1 MFYAMCALFGTFVGA
16 GVLLLGISKLN
27 KNENKQKN
35 VGKSVTKWLFVTTQI
50 SALIWVFMSY
60 GIAIY
65 SMIEL
70 GQVYTLSE
78 IADPAITTLL
88 GTVALKTVG
97 NIFEHNNGGFFGN
110 SDSET
115 EDVE

>member
-1 MFYAMCALFGTFVGA
+1 MIYAMCAMIGALIGA
-16 GVLLLGISKLN
+16 GVLLFGVSKVS
-27 KNENKQKN
+27 KEQSTSQKPT
-35 VGKSVTKWLFVTTQI
+35 KSITKWLFVTTQI